1 MSSITVTHPHGT
13 DRSTAR
19 SSMAPFEEMMGKFGV
34 TLIWSGDSAQIK
46 GLGVSGTVTV
56 DDTQVVIS
64 LKLGMMAKAAGVDPA
79 RLQRTIA
86 RRMAETFDPSST
98 A

>member
-1 MSSITVTHPHGT
+1 MSTIRVSHPHGSS
-13 DRSTAR
+13 RSDAR
-19 SSMAPFEEMMGKFGV
+19 AKLLSFEEMMGKFGV
-34 TLIWSGDSAQIK
+34 ALEWTGDTAQIK
-46 GLGVSGTVTV
+46 GLGVSGQVSV
-56 DDTQVVIS
+56 DDEQVEIT

-86 RRMAETFDPSST
+86 RRMVETFGSDT

>member
-1 MSSITVTHPHGT
+1 MSTITVSHPHGV

-19 SSMAPFEEMMGKFGV
+19 SSMTPFEEMMGKFGV
-34 TLIWSGDSAQIK
+34 TLAWSGDTAQIK
-46 GLGVSGTVTV
+46 GMGVSGSVTV

-64 LKLGMMAKAAGVDPA
+64 LKLGVMAKAAGVDPA

-86 RRMAETFDPSST
+86 RRMSETFDDSSST
-98 A
+98 

>member
-19 SSMAPFEEMMGKFGV
+19 SNMAPFEEMMGKFGV
-34 TLIWSGDSAQIK
+34 TLTWSGDTARID

-56 DDTQVVIS
+56 DDTQVEIS

-86 RRMAETFDPSST
+86 RRMAETFETTS
-98 A
+98 